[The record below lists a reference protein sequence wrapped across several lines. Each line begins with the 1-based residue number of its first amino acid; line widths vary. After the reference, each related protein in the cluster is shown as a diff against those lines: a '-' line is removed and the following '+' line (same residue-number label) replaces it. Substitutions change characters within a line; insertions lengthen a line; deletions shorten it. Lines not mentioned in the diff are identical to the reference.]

1 MTIRE
6 LLINFGTK
14 LKEDLQASIDAAIKE
29 NATKHKGDYGGN
41 SRLANSVK
49 FYFTANGDKTVFNL
63 TMADY
68 WDAFDKGRKAGKM
81 PPIKPI
87 EDWVKRRG
95 FKTKLSKRKQKLV
108 RETSDKTRKKIIRTQ
123 SREKQ
128 IRGIAFVIARSI
140 GKHGTD
146 GAHFFDKVIKDGRVE
161 QLQKDISK
169 TLKKEIIINLQK
181 DGSNII

>member
-1 MTIRE
+1 MTVKQI
-6 LLINFGTK
+6 LIEFGIK
-14 LKEDLQASIDAAIKE
+14 LKEDLQASIDASIKE
-29 NATKHKGDYGGN
+29 NATKHQGDYGGN

-68 WDAFDKGRKAGKM
+68 WEAFDKGRKAGKM

-108 RETSDKTRKKIIRTQ
+108 RETSDKTRKKSIRTQ

-128 IRGIAFVIARSI
+128 VRGIAFVVARSI

-146 GAHFFDKVIKDGRVE
+146 GAHFFDKVIKDGRIE
-161 QLQKDISK
+161 QLKKDISK
-169 TLKKEIIINLQK
+169 ALKKDIIINLKK
-181 DGSNII
+181 DGNNNI